1 MRDRRIHPTLVRL
14 GRGDVVGQ
22 RRHAAADFVGKFD
35 QRAVGSDV
43 DAVVTGGVE
52 EHGLAVGP
60 KIQTNRNI

>member
-35 QRAVGSDV
+35 QRTVGSDV
-43 DAVVTGGVE
+43 DTVVTGELE
-52 EHGLAVGP
+52 EHGFAIGP
-60 KIQTNRNI
+60 KTQTNRNI